1 MSNQNPQDILNEILL
16 RMRYDSSKTLSE
28 NKEIILEQGGSY
40 YTPSGQLVG
49 YPGTNNSNI
58 PATKIYPNITNNKY
72 PQQADYNKMQ
82 TALAG
87 RNIRNAIQQKPSGI
101 QTTQQTQ
108 IPTVNRNPKYQQLL
122 RDYNLPTDLETKKDA
137 NAIIAGRL
145 VSGEY
150 EEFKNKL
157 KIIYPEF
164 YTKLQPKTV
173 QKPKSN
179 VGPKVDTRSYSD
191 ATRIAPGSFGTPGQE
206 LASDEQMAVLKFMT
220 PKKVDAGF
228 NSEFEVPGT
237 SKLYYWDEND
247 HNDVKLFSNSVT
259 FKNGSLNDW
268 TFFIISGNKYQ
279 KDYVM
284 PISKVKGFSFNYKS
298 VDLTFKRTVT
308 SDEFLNEFGTIIDG
322 KYYKYVKSDFLS
334 KTFWEENGPI
344 ILNLASLSVA
354 VLGPATWPLLLISA
368 GLDLAAAKIQYE
380 QGDKVGAELSVLL
393 SLTPFLGKFGIKVP
407 KSDADNLAKK
417 FINAKTT
424 SDVDLIISNLSK
436 TELSTL
442 KSLRE
447 LGDINKITSMVN
459 DPQVKSAIKLS
470 TQKSKGLAKVALQK
484 GATEL
489 GLGAGIV
496 IYKFNDLKA
505 QEIENLKRSQVFNKI
520 KEGILESTNL
530 KSFMTDEE
538 KQTISED
545 ISEILPLN
553 SMIEKMI
560 QQSDIIRR
568 SYDKSIKKS
577 TNDILIKQKN
587 TIDDIDK
594 QIKFLEEQNNK
605 LKELGDSKLSEEEK
619 NQLTN

>member
-1 MSNQNPQDILNEILL
+1 MKENNSQEILKDILL
-16 RMRYDSSKTLSE
+16 RMKYDSSKTLSE
-28 NKEIILEQGGSY
+28 NKEIILEQGGYY

-122 RDYNLPTDLETKKDA
+122 RDYNLPADLEIKKDA

-191 ATRIAPGSFGTPGQE
+191 ATRIAPGSFGTPGQQ
-206 LASDEQMAVLKFMT
+206 LASDEQMAVVKFMT
-220 PKKVDAGF
+220 PKKIDVRF

-247 HNDVKLFSNSVT
+247 HNDLKSFANSVT
-259 FKNGSLNDW
+259 FKSGNINDW
-268 TFFIISGNKYQ
+268 TDYIITLTPSKQNETSKNYN
-279 KDYVM
+279 M
-284 PISKVKGFSFNYKS
+284 PIGVVKSFTFKYKG

-308 SDEFLNEFGTIIDG
+308 SDEFLNEFGTVIDG

-334 KTFWEENGPI
+334 
-344 ILNLASLSVA
+344 ILL
-354 VLGPATWPLLLISA
+354 
-368 GLDLAAAKIQYE
+368 KI
-380 QGDKVGAELSVLL
+380 
-393 SLTPFLGKFGIKVP
+393 
-407 KSDADNLAKK
+407 
-417 FINAKTT
+417 
-424 SDVDLIISNLSK
+424 
-436 TELSTL
+436 
-442 KSLRE
+442 
-447 LGDINKITSMVN
+447 
-459 DPQVKSAIKLS
+459 
-470 TQKSKGLAKVALQK
+470 
-484 GATEL
+484 
-489 GLGAGIV
+489 
-496 IYKFNDLKA
+496 
-505 QEIENLKRSQVFNKI
+505 
-520 KEGILESTNL
+520 
-530 KSFMTDEE
+530 
-538 KQTISED
+538 
-545 ISEILPLN
+545 
-553 SMIEKMI
+553 
-560 QQSDIIRR
+560 
-568 SYDKSIKKS
+568 
-577 TNDILIKQKN
+577 
-587 TIDDIDK
+587 
-594 QIKFLEEQNNK
+594 
-605 LKELGDSKLSEEEK
+605 
-619 NQLTN
+619 